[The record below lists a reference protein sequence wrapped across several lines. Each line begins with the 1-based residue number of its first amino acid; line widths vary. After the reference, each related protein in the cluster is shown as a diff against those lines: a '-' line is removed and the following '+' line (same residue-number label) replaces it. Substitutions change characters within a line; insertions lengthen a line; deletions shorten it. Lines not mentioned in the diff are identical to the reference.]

1 MILTNYGNRAA
12 GAQGAT
18 PELCAGHSSHFGASA
33 MTSRVTETPAATSGE
48 VHAYYAH
55 RLSRETDCHDVYES
69 MKAGKMDFVLVDVR
83 SEEKYREAHVPGGI
97 HMLVGK
103 MTRSR
108 LEAWPHDTL
117 FVVYCAGPHCNGTDK
132 AARRLSE
139 IGRKVKV
146 MIGGMTGWA
155 DEGFD
160 FAHGSEPGS
169 VLALETRVA

>member
-1 MILTNYGNRAA
+1 
-12 GAQGAT
+12 
-18 PELCAGHSSHFGASA
+18 
-33 MTSRVTETPAATSGE
+33 MTSRVTEIPAAPSGE
-48 VHAYYAH
+48 ILAYYAH
-55 RLSRETDCHDVYES
+55 RLSRETDCHDVHES

-83 SEEKYREAHVPGGI
+83 SDEKYRDAHVPGAI

-108 LEAWPHDTL
+108 LEPWPDDTL

-160 FAHGSEPGS
+160 FAHGSEAGS
-169 VLALETRVA
+169 VSAVETGAA